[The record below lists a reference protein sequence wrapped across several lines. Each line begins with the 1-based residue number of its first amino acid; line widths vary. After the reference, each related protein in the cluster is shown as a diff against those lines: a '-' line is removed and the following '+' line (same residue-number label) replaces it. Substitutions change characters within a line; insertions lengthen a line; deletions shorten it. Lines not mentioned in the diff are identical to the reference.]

1 MIRTQH
7 CHLINEEVQGPEKSS
22 NFSKNTEQDS
32 TTIQWEW
39 CWSEIWSQKIY
50 VWILSLILT
59 SIVAGYIL
67 FSKLNF
73 VFVAHQASLSTEF
86 PRQVYWSG
94 LPFPS
99 TGYLPNPVFIHGVA
113 EEADMTQRLNNN
125 NNALNSSAFSKGSW
139 LDNWLCFPCARALS
153 LPLRKMAMFGYI

>member
-1 MIRTQH
+1 MFESCLLYLLVLWQAIYYFQ
-7 CHLINEEVQGPEKSS
+7 SS
-22 NFSKNTEQDS
+22 
-32 TTIQWEW
+32 
-39 CWSEIWSQKIY
+39 
-50 VWILSLILT
+50 IL
-59 SIVAGYIL
+59 
-67 FSKLNF
+67 

-125 NNALNSSAFSKGSW
+125 NNALNSSAFSKGS
-139 LDNWLCFPCARALS
+139 
-153 LPLRKMAMFGYI
+153 